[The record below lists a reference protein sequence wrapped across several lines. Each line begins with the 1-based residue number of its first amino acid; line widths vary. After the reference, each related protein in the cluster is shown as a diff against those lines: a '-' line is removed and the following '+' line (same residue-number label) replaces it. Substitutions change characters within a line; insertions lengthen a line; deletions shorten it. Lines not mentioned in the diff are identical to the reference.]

1 MASNSMSFLPVAG
14 IVTIGAFAS
23 GFGVCMF
30 NLETT
35 GECLALANS
44 WVDNFRAAGNQLIIW
59 GLNIVHG
66 AFQR

>member
-1 MASNSMSFLPVAG
+1 MAANSMSFLPVAG

-35 GECLALANS
+35 GECLALANT
-44 WVDNFRAAGNQLIIW
+44 WVDSFLKFGNQLIIW
-59 GLNIVHG
+59 GLTIVHG